1 MTTSRTRRKRVLV
14 VDDDRRTVELVAVY
28 LKREGYDVDRAFDG
42 PTALASARDAQ
53 PDLIVLDVML
63 PGIDGVE
70 LCRRLRGE
78 SGVAIIMLTA
88 RTTERD
94 KLVGLDAG
102 ADDYIVKP
110 FSPGELTARV
120 RAVLRRL
127 PDVTHPRGPQKV
139 TFGDIEVDFD
149 RQSVTVAGAPAS
161 LTATEFR
168 LLAALVSEPGRVFS
182 RELLVGQVFGSD
194 HDGVD
199 RGIDVHIANLRRKIE
214 SNPRRPRYVVTVFG
228 SGYRFDWAA
237 S

>member
-1 MTTSRTRRKRVLV
+1 M
-14 VDDDRRTVELVAVY
+14 VDDDRRTVELIAAY

-42 PTALASARDAQ
+42 PAALAAARDAR

-63 PGIDGVE
+63 PKIDGVE
-70 LCRRLRGE
+70 LCRRLRD

-102 ADDYIVKP
+102 ADDYVAKP
-110 FSPGELTARV
+110 FSPSELTARV
-120 RAVLRRL
+120 RAVLRRF
-127 PDVTHPRGPQKV
+127 PDVAHPRGARRV
-139 TFGDIEVDFD
+139 AFGDLEVDFD
-149 RQSVTVAGAPAS
+149 RQTATAAGSPIA

-168 LLAALVSEPGRVFS
+168 LLAAFVGEPGRVFT
-182 RELLVGQVFGSD
+182 RTMLVDLVFGPD

-199 RGIDVHIANLRRKIE
+199 RGIDVHVANLRRKIE
-214 SNPRRPRYVVTVFG
+214 PDTRRPRYIVTVFG
-228 SGYRFDWAA
+228 SGYRFDGAA